1 MSKHKTRQQKII
13 TQLQRKLETQQS
25 SAVSYKPDHITYA
38 YKASLPT
45 STSSIQ
51 SSTAISYIKH
61 DLIKTSLVTSFI
73 IAAQLLLYISLK
85 THMITLPIIGY

>member
-25 SAVSYKPDHITYA
+25 SGISPEPNKVTYA
-38 YKASLPT
+38 YTASLPT
-45 STSSIQ
+45 YTPTVQST
-51 SSTAISYIKH
+51 TAISYIKH
-61 DLIKTSLVTSFI
+61 DLITTSLVTFFI
-73 IAAQLLLYISLK
+73 IAAELLFYILLK